1 MPPNRT
7 PTFVLDTSAIIYGFN
22 PQLVEGEH
30 YIAPRVISE
39 LSGRKT
45 KSLLDLYI
53 SSGRLKLKMPKEETK
68 NHVKAQASS
77 TGDLPVLSETDLEVV
92 ALAVELKMEGR
103 EPTVISDDYSLQNLC
118 TLLSIPFK
126 PMVTK
131 GISQEFWW
139 FIYCPACGATY
150 DPSSKLTACQIC
162 GHALKR
168 KVYSKKHIS
177 DNQANSDNLDMS
189 SH

>member
-1 MPPNRT
+1 MSQKRS

-22 PQLVEGEH
+22 PQLIEGEH
-30 YIAPRVISE
+30 YITPRVVSE

-45 KSLLDLYI
+45 KALVDLFL
-53 SSGRLKLKMPKEETK
+53 SSGRLKIRSPSEETK
-68 NHVKAQASS
+68 SHVMAQASS

-92 ALAVELKMEGR
+92 ALALDLKAEGH
-103 EPTVISDDYSLQNLC
+103 EPVVVSDDYSLQNLC
-118 TLLSIPFK
+118 NLLSISFK

-139 FIYCPACGATY
+139 FVYCPACGETY
-150 DPSSKLTACQIC
+150 DSSSKLTTCQIC

-168 KVYSKKHIS
+168 KVYSKKQIS
-177 DNQANSDNLDMS
+177 NGQAKLDVPPQ
-189 SH
+189 

>member
-1 MPPNRT
+1 LMVPPDRVLI
-7 PTFVLDTSAIIYGFN
+7 FVLDTSAIIYGFN

-30 YIAPRVISE
+30 YITPRVASE
-39 LSGRKT
+39 LSGKKT
-45 KSLLDLYI
+45 KALIDLYV
-53 SSGRLKLKMPKEETK
+53 SSGRLKVREPKAKTK
-68 NHVKAQASS
+68 EQVKAQASA

-92 ALAVELKMEGR
+92 ALALELKQEGC
-103 EPTVISDDYSLQNLC
+103 EAVVVSDDYSLQNLC

-139 FIYCPACGATY
+139 FVYCPACGATY
-150 DPSSKLTACQIC
+150 DSSSKLTECQVC

-168 KVYSKKHIS
+168 KVYSKKHILS
-177 DNQANSDNLDMS
+177 ENQAAPK
-189 SH
+189 